1 MYERKTL
8 GFLAVLLLL
17 VSCNMSRGTVGE
29 LGTQT
34 SDPTAL
40 ASHPVPTSTEE
51 QTSIISTVPSAVLA
65 PPIWGRLANPGF
77 ENQRIKTSLFFS
89 GQARDG
95 NASYG
100 CRLDGNLDLYTVHP
114 LDDRHLQWSERNANR
129 ELVIEMMVEA
139 GLNVINMSSW
149 GEDDL
154 PCDVGWSKIAP
165 MQSAPQSHDELFSV
179 AVDSRLLIIP
189 FIESRDDW
197 ALRNEFPR
205 DVHGDIAPGAVS
217 QIVNL
222 IQRYLQNSEHPE
234 WARQWAQVYNHR
246 GEPRYAI
253 TFIHASSNRLG
264 PTQHAKFAEG
274 FDALAEAV
282 FLETG
287 VHVGFLID
295 PLPPGS
301 NAPGSFRPTAEGS
314 GPYLL
319 DSEAILAI
327 QAFIPEI
334 WISGWPSEAQ
344 MITWKNDFSRR
355 WSETGIP
362 FLMDISPGYD
372 ARVVFPNSIRYG
384 FSESWQQA
392 GSSLVEAFAEDGMV
406 FNSWNGYTEGM
417 AAVPTVEYGVQYF
430 RWLQELT
437 AWVDSLKD

>member
-1 MYERKTL
+1 MKKRKTL
-8 GFLAVLLLL
+8 GLLVVVLLL
-17 VSCNMSRGTVGE
+17 VSCNMPGGTKDV

-34 SDPTAL
+34 GDPTPL
-40 ASHPVPTSTEE
+40 PTNPVTA
-51 QTSIISTVPSAVLA
+51 SAVEETSVIATA
-65 PPIWGRLANPGF
+65 PPVSLPAPIWGRLANPDF
-77 ENQRIKTSLFFS
+77 ENHRIKTSLFFS

-114 LDDRHLQWSERNANR
+114 LDDRHLKWSERNANR
-129 ELVIEMMVEA
+129 ELVIEMMLEA

-154 PCDVGWSKIAP
+154 PCGVGWSKIAP
-165 MQSAPQSHDELFSV
+165 MQSAPQSHDELFSI
-179 AVDSRLLIIP
+179 AVGKPLLIIP

-197 ALRNEFPR
+197 ALRNEFPQ
-205 DVHGDIAPGAVS
+205 DVNGNIAPGAVT
-217 QIVNL
+217 QIINL
-222 IQRYLQNSEHPE
+222 ITRYLQNSDHPE
-234 WARQWAQVYNHR
+234 WAHQWAQVYNHK

-253 TFIHASSNRLG
+253 SFIHASSNRLG

-282 FLETG
+282 FIETG

-314 GPYLL
+314 GPFLSNS
-319 DSEAILAI
+319 DSILAI

-355 WSETGIP
+355 WSATGIP

-372 ARVVFPNSIRYG
+372 ARIVFPNSIRYG
-384 FSESWQQA
+384 FSESWQLA
-392 GSSLVEAFAEDGMV
+392 GSAMVEAFAEDGLI

-430 RWLQELT
+430 RWLQDLT
-437 AWVDSLKD
+437 AWVDALAD